1 MEVSQLDGGFVYLQT
16 FSLYKQNMAG
26 NSSHVAGNENTPWL
40 DPGGEP
46 DWGISVSFSACSTG
60 KIVVQLDPPSE
71 RC

>member
-1 MEVSQLDGGFVYLQT
+1 MEVLYISRHFHFTNKTWLD
-16 FSLYKQNMAG
+16 
-26 NSSHVAGNENTPWL
+26 SSHVAGNENTPWL